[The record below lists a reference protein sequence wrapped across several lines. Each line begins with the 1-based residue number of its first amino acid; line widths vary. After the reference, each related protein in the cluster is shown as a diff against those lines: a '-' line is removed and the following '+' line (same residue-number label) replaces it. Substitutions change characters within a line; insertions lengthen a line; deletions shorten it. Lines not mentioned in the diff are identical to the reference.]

1 MKLLHAI
8 QTHAETYPQTDAFRS
23 QGQSL
28 TYQELWEQSDR
39 AAAAIQKRISGEKKS
54 PILVYGHMEPHMIV
68 SFLGSVKAGHPY
80 IPVDLSIPSERIA
93 KIIES
98 SGAELLIHA
107 AGLSIDAVGQ
117 QIQTVSAEELL

>member
-39 AAAAIQKRISGEKKS
+39 GQTA
-54 PILVYGHMEPHMIV
+54 PI
-68 SFLGSVKAGHPY
+68 
-80 IPVDLSIPSERIA
+80 IPD
-93 KIIES
+93 
-98 SGAELLIHA
+98 
-107 AGLSIDAVGQ
+107 
-117 QIQTVSAEELL
+117 T

>member
-39 AAAAIQKRISGEKKS
+39 AAPRSKNA
-54 PILVYGHMEPHMIV
+54 
-68 SFLGSVKAGHPY
+68 FLGKRNL
-80 IPVDLSIPSERIA
+80 LSLCTATWSR
-93 KIIES
+93 
-98 SGAELLIHA
+98 
-107 AGLSIDAVGQ
+107 
-117 QIQTVSAEELL
+117 T